1 MSMIE
6 LFKVISVASNS
17 AQQVFPKITVI
28 FWGVNPI
35 VISYSACFKNR
46 FAKGKLMPKQHFKLY
61 QHRKMS
67 GYGEWIELF
76 ICGIFTKFSKKS

>member
-46 FAKGKLMPKQHFKLY
+46 FAKGKLMPKPHFKFY
-61 QHRKMS
+61 QNRKMF
-67 GYGEWIELF
+67 GYQDL
-76 ICGIFTKFSKKS
+76 

>member
-46 FAKGKLMPKQHFKLY
+46 FAKGKLMPKPHFKMSVY
-61 QHRKMS
+61 QDIWGLDRN
-67 GYGEWIELF
+67 
-76 ICGIFTKFSKKS
+76 FSLNY

>member
-46 FAKGKLMPKQHFKLY
+46 FAKGKLIPKPHFKFCW
-61 QHRKMS
+61 HRKMS
-67 GYGEWIELF
+67 GNGDWIELF
-76 ICGIFTKFSKKS
+76 FVEYLNND